1 MGPTERGL
9 GTASRIANDNERG
22 QQQGAERKTLNKIG
36 RKRCHIGIERTGEE
50 EMSSETK
57 C

>member
-9 GTASRIANDNERG
+9 GTASRIASDNEKD
-22 QQQGAERKTLNKIG
+22 QQQGAERKTLDKIG
-36 RKRCHIGIERTGEE
+36 RKRCHIGIERAREE

>member
-1 MGPTERGL
+1 MGPSERGL
-9 GTASRIANDNERG
+9 STESRIAGDNEKD

-36 RKRCHIGIERTGEE
+36 RKRCHIGIERTREE
-50 EMSSETK
+50 EMSSEMK